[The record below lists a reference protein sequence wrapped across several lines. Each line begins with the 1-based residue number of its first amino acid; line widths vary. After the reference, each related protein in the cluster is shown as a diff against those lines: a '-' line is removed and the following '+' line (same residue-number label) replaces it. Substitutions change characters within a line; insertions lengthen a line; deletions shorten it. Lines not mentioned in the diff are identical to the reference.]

1 MLRHKSALAFAA
13 MGLVVCASCR
23 PAAAQLQPVNQKPG
37 TQQQLVAQGPTQ
49 PAGIP
54 QVRQFLQQSN
64 INDVRSHQ
72 VLGIPTSHC
81 GHVIDLMMKN
91 QMRSRLRTNGTEQL
105 HLPHL
110 TVGLQPGD
118 LELLCIHLVCDGDAH
133 QGPIFQIGMKNN
145 SRVPIGNFRVSLV
158 GVLCQIH
165 PHSPSATVCI
175 PRMEAGEETQIQI
188 QLPVNCMSMG
198 PLHQQAEFDTVIVAL
213 DSHDELLECDELN
226 NVQILKRTEVSLLGT
241 QQIQVQPVP
250 QTQVAPAP
258 VPTPPAPEEAPSPL
272 DGIDLD
278 KLDLGQGGEESEAQ
292 SLLLRR

>member
-1 MLRHKSALAFAA
+1 MLRHQPALALAA
-13 MGLVVCASCR
+13 MGLVIAASCQ
-23 PAAAQLQPVNQKPG
+23 PAVAQLRPGAQQPIAQQPVQR
-37 TQQQLVAQGPTQ
+37 
-49 PAGIP
+49 AGIP
-54 QVRQFLQQSN
+54 QVRKFLQQSN
-64 INDVRSHQ
+64 INDVRRLQ

-91 QMRSRLRTNGTEQL
+91 QMRSRLQINGTEQL

-110 TVGLQPGD
+110 TIGLNPGD
-118 LELLCIHLVCDGDAH
+118 LELLCIHLVCDGDA
-133 QGPIFQIGMKNN
+133 QAGPIFQIGMKNN

-158 GVLCQIH
+158 GVLCQIQ

-188 QLPVNCMSMG
+188 QLPVNCMTMG

-226 NVQILKRTEVSLLGT
+226 NVQILKRAEVGLLVT
-241 QQIQVQPVP
+241 QQPVQPLP
-250 QTQVAPAP
+250 VAPAP
-258 VPTPPAPEEAPSPL
+258 APAPPTPAPAPSPL

-278 KLDLGQGGEESEAQ
+278 KLDLAPGGDESEAQ